1 MASQLENRLQAV
13 TGELEKARQNQGL
26 KDTITDLENKIKL
39 AKKESFAAHEQKGE
53 MSEQLS
59 KMISEKRAI

>member
-1 MASQLENRLQAV
+1 M

-26 KDTITDLENKIKL
+26 KDTITDLENKVKQ

-53 MSEQLS
+53 MSQ
-59 KMISEKRAI
+59 

>member
-53 MSEQLS
+53 MSE
-59 KMISEKRAI
+59 